1 MSPAPSR
8 SGGSV
13 AGVPVC
19 PRHPDRE
26 SYVRCQ
32 RCERPVC
39 PDCQRAAAVGVQ
51 CVDCV
56 RQQSKTGR
64 SARTVFGGQ
73 AGNAAPRVTQ
83 AIIALCVGAYALE
96 WTVGSP
102 FFGRFAYAPKLTVA
116 EPWRMITSA
125 FLHSPPQASSGALLH
140 ILFNMYAVWLIGPY
154 LERLLGPVRFAALY
168 LISAFGGSVGL
179 FLLANPASAA
189 SWPIWAVGASGAVF
203 GLFAALVLV
212 NRHLGRDNAGIVGV
226 IVING
231 VLGFMPGLNIA
242 WQAHLGGLITGGL
255 IAAVFTY
262 APVQRRSL
270 LHPLGLVTVAVLLLA
285 LTLVKIALVPNDAFV

>member
-1 MSPAPSR
+1 MSAVPPGD
-8 SGGSV
+8 GGAV
-13 AGVPVC
+13 AGIPVC

-39 PDCQRAAAVGVQ
+39 PECQRVAAVGVQ

-56 RQQSKTGR
+56 RQQSKSGR
-64 SARTVFGGQ
+64 TARTVFGGQ
-73 AGNAAPRVTQ
+73 AGVAAPRVTQ
-83 AIIALCVGAYALE
+83 AIIALCVGAYFLE
-96 WTVGSP
+96 WTIGAP
-102 FFGRFAYAPKLTVA
+102 FIVRFVYAPYFTVA

-125 FLHSPPQASSGALLH
+125 FLHSPPQNSSGALLH

-154 LERLLGPVRFAALY
+154 LERLLGPARFAALY

-179 FLLANPASAA
+179 FLLANPDSASSWRTAA
-189 SWPIWAVGASGAVF
+189 LGASGGVF

-212 NRHLGRDNAGIVGV
+212 NRRLGRDSAGIVGV

-242 WQAHLGGLITGGL
+242 WQAHLGGLVTGGL
-255 IAAVFTY
+255 VAAVLVY
-262 APVQRRSL
+262 APQERRAL
-270 LHPLGLVTVAVLLLA
+270 LHLLGLVAVAVLLLA
-285 LTLVKIALVPNDAFV
+285 LTLIKVALVPADAFV

>member
-1 MSPAPSR
+1 MSTVPSGD
-8 SGGSV
+8 GGAV

-26 SYVRCQ
+26 SHVHCQ

-39 PDCQRAAAVGVQ
+39 PDCQRVAAVGVQ

-56 RQQSKTGR
+56 RQQSRTGR

-73 AGNAAPRVTQ
+73 VGDAAPAVTQ

-96 WTVGSP
+96 WIVGSS
-102 FFGRFAYAPKLTVA
+102 FVGRFAYAPFLTVT

-125 FLHSPPQASSGALLH
+125 FLHSPPQSSGGALLH

-168 LISAFGGSVGL
+168 LISAFGGAVGL
-179 FLLANPASAA
+179 FLLANPYSGN
-189 SWPIWAVGASGAVF
+189 SWTRGAVGASGAVF

-212 NRHLGRDNAGIVGV
+212 NRRLGRDNAGIVSV

-285 LTLVKIALVPNDAFV
+285 LTLVKVALVPNGAFA